1 MKMPHIPF
9 TSYSAKDLALDRI
22 SGDLVEKLYRTNHSI
37 AQACDEMG
45 VEFDEDMLED
55 LCQCTHCNVWW
66 YAYELVQDADGND
79 LCKFCKVYYDF

>member
-9 TSYSAKDLALDRI
+9 TSYCVKDLVLDRV
-22 SGDLVEKLYRTNHSI
+22 SGDLVEKIYRTNHSI

-45 VEFDEDMLED
+45 VEFHQDMLGD
-55 LCQCTHCNVWW
+55 LCQCTHCGCWW
-66 YAYELVQDADGND
+66 HAYELDQDADGND